1 MLDLRTVSVGPMDN
15 RCYLL
20 ADPVAAGGS
29 GGWLLVDAA
38 AEPER
43 LLALLDEALPAQER
57 GQGLVVT
64 THRHDDHTGALVRFA
79 QATGAPTA
87 AGDDD
92 ADALPL
98 APDRRLHHGDVV
110 RVGEHEL
117 GVTALRGHTPGS
129 VALLL
134 PAGALPGAEGE
145 VAHLFTGDS
154 LFPGGPGKTW
164 SPEDFTSL
172 VDDLEERVFAVLPDS
187 TVVHPGHGETT
198 TLGAERP
205 RLGEYRARGW

>member
-20 ADPVAAGGS
+20 ADAGPQGS
-29 GGWLLVDAA
+29 GSWLLVDAA
-38 AEPER
+38 AQPER
-43 LLALLDEALPAQER
+43 LLALLEEALPATRR
-57 GQGLVVT
+57 GAGLVVT

-79 QATGAPTA
+79 DATGATTA

-98 APDRRLHHGDVV
+98 APDRRLRHGDVV
-110 RVGEHEL
+110 RVGEQEL

-134 PAGALPGAEGE
+134 PAGALAGPDGE

-164 SPEDFTSL
+164 SPQDFTSL
-172 VDDLEERVFAVLPDS
+172 VDDLEARVFAVLPDS

-198 TLGAERP
+198 TIGAERP